1 MQTKNSMCIIA
12 IHTIAINHI
21 FPRQNLTCKISICSY
36 PISMEWN
43 GQVVSEKV
51 AWFQY
56 ETDNSC
62 NSNVFEVAQKM
73 VQKHFPGIVLCLKFH
88 T

>member
-1 MQTKNSMCIIA
+1 
-12 IHTIAINHI
+12 
-21 FPRQNLTCKISICSY
+21 
-36 PISMEWN
+36 MEWN

-56 ETDNSC
+56 ESDDSC
-62 NSNVFEVAQKM
+62 NSNVFQVAQKI

>member
-1 MQTKNSMCIIA
+1 
-12 IHTIAINHI
+12 
-21 FPRQNLTCKISICSY
+21 
-36 PISMEWN
+36 MEWN

-56 ETDNSC
+56 ETDNSY